1 MTEEIQPVQDPIVET
16 PPVVEVAPP
25 VVEEKTYT
33 YQPKDESG
41 NNLGAPQVIKYKSEQ
56 ELAEKLQEQ
65 NVNLIRLNRKLTRDM
80 RLGNIVKEEIP
91 DSAPRVKE
99 GQYDFT
105 PKPLTAEERLQ
116 LSQDLTDPEKM
127 DAAQSRLVEATI
139 GNPAEIRRA
148 LSSQVQRI
156 AAIDAKEQ
164 AEAFVRS
171 NPTYYVCQQNF
182 ETLANWMVKNE
193 LEPTKS
199 NFELAFGTLGPA
211 GAAIMVERPIADAA
225 PIIPPPT
232 VVPEAIIPPVT
243 EVPRPQARPTASGLT
258 RSNSSDTGPAPKK
271 GYSQKELD
279 KMSADEYR
287 QKVLIPEFNARQT
300 ASRV

>member
-1 MTEEIQPVQDPIVET
+1 MTEEIQPVQDPIEIAGQVPEI
-16 PPVVEVAPP
+16 VPP
-25 VVEEKTYT
+25 VVEEKIYT
-33 YQPKDESG
+33 YQPKDENGS
-41 NNLGAPQVIKYKSEQ
+41 NLGSAQVIKYKSEQ
-56 ELAEKLQEQ
+56 ELADKLRDQ
-65 NVNLIRLNRKLTRDM
+65 NENLIRLNRKLTKDI

-91 DSAPRVKE
+91 DDAPRVKD

-116 LSQDLTDPEKM
+116 LASDLTDPERM

-139 GNPAEIRRA
+139 GNPSEIRRA

-171 NPTYYVCQQNF
+171 TPNYYVCQQNF
-182 ETLANWMVKNE
+182 ETLANWMIRYE

-199 NFELAFGTLGPA
+199 NFELAFKALGPA
-211 GAAIMVERPIADAA
+211 GAGIMVERPIADVA
-225 PIIPPPT
+225 PVIPPPA
-232 VVPEAIIPPVT
+232 VVPEAIVPPVT

-258 RSNSSDTGPAPKK
+258 RSNSSDVGPAPKT
-271 GYSQKELD
+271 GFSQKELD
-279 KMSADEYR
+279 KMSSQEYLD
-287 QKVLIPEFNARQT
+287 KVVKPDFKARQQ
-300 ASRV
+300 AGRA